1 VPASSSL
8 IVPASGCTMVD
19 LFAQYELSEYELSD
33 RETVDLNI
41 DNLFDKTYL
50 QYLDLQNDPGFNARI
65 GSPCG

>member
-8 IVPASGCTMVD
+8 IVPTSGYTIVD
-19 LFAQYELSEYELSD
+19 LFAQYELSD
-33 RETVDLNI
+33 RATVNLNI

>member
-1 VPASSSL
+1 MPASSSL
-8 IVPASGCTMVD
+8 IVPTSGYTIVD
-19 LFAQYELSEYELSD
+19 LFAQYELSD
-33 RETVDLNI
+33 QATVNLNI